1 MKGGKMGLL
10 GDLSGGYSAGG
21 SSNYSQSTGW
31 SSTDAASA
39 RAWSEQQATVA
50 YERQRQLMQE
60 QMAYNSAEAA
70 LARQFNAE
78 EALKA
83 RNFNAEEATK
93 SRDWQAEMANTVYTR
108 SVKNLKEAG
117 INPILAYNMGL
128 SGANVG
134 SGATASGMGAS
145 GSGGTASLGSAPLAQ
160 NFMDSAS
167 ASQSSGRGS
176 SWNES
181 ESGLAAGLQ
190 AMGELI
196 SGVIGNLNSSH
207 TIDLILDQGGKAI
220 KDAGNTLIRE
230 ISGGKYDGIDDA
242 RRGIRSD
249 FYGHKDYKGLHT
261 SPSGRYHGGGSY
273 TF

>member
-1 MKGGKMGLL
+1 MGLL
-10 GDLSGGYSAGG
+10 GDLAGGYSAGG
-21 SSNYSQSTGW
+21 SSNYSQSSGW
-31 SSTDAASA
+31 STTDAASA
-39 RAWSEQQATVA
+39 RAWSEQQATIA

-78 EALKA
+78 EALKS
-83 RNFNAEEATK
+83 RN
-93 SRDWQAEMANTVYTR
+93 WQAEMANSIYTR
-108 SVKNLKEAG
+108 STKNMKEAG
-117 INPILAYNMGL
+117 INPILAANMGL

-134 SGATASGMGAS
+134 SGATASTSGATS
-145 GSGGTASLGSAPLAQ
+145 GLGSAPLAQ

-167 ASQSSGRGS
+167 ASQSSGSGS

-207 TIDLILDQGGKAI
+207 TIDLILEQGGKAI
-220 KDAGNTLIRE
+220 KDAGNALIRDV
-230 ISGGKYDGIDDA
+230 SGGKYDSIDDA

-249 FYGHKDYKGLHT
+249 FYNHKDYKGVHT